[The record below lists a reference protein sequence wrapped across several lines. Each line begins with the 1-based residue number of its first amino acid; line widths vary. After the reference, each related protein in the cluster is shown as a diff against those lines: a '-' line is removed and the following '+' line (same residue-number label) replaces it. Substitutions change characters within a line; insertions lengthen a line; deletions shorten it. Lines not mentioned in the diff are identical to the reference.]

1 MLEALACS
9 TPIISYDCPT
19 GPRNIIDNNING
31 FLIDDKNRQM
41 FAQQLKLLIDNNN
54 LRNQLSVNA
63 KESSKK
69 FDKQIIMQQWESL
82 FKNLVN
88 Q

>member
-1 MLEALACS
+1 MGEARQQE
-9 TPIISYDCPT
+9 Y
-19 GPRNIIDNNING
+19 IN
-31 FLIDDKNRQM
+31 
-41 FAQQLKLLIDNNN
+41 LKEFVLFPFERIPASDQVLLIDNNN

-69 FDKQIIMQQWESL
+69 FDKQIIMQQWDSL